1 MKVKKILIILL
12 VIVITAFFLTNFS
25 SIYTIDDYAYVIAM
39 GLDNSDDSDLIL
51 SLQIAIPA
59 GSSKGSESSSSQ
71 SSSSIVSTVKCKNI
85 NGGVNLI
92 NDYLGQKLNLSYCK
106 AMVFSEDIAKK
117 GIGNY
122 ICTATNDIE
131 IRPSCDIIVSKCSA
145 LDYITNSK
153 PLLENL
159 SSKYYEIASSSQK
172 DTGLTRTISLM
183 SFYNRYYDSLC
194 EPYAPL
200 SSIEESNESGKA
212 NKTSQS
218 NQKTNQDNKVDNSN
232 QSNQASQVNPAN
244 QADQLNQTSQANQAN
259 QLNQAEQAEQ
269 INSNTSINKKESESN
284 SEDAKNEVQGKTLDS
299 DKNSDNSNGGDSSS
313 SSGGNS
319 ESESSD
325 SNSGGKSESESSS
338 SSSGGKS
345 ESSSKKD
352 VEKDNANAK
361 IKNQGLAIFKD
372 DKLIGEI
379 SREETLCY
387 MLVSGKLKDAVI
399 NVPSPFEDADY
410 VSLNISSVHSKNK
423 VEIKNGTPFIT
434 CNISLS
440 ARVLSSTKTS
450 NYLSKE
456 NSLALEY
463 ATNSYLN
470 ANITDFLYKT
480 SKELKSDFIGFG
492 RNAVRSFKTM
502 DDWKN
507 YDWLNKY
514 QNSEFNVNV
523 NTTVKSSYL
532 LIG

>member
-106 AMVFSEDIAKK
+106 AMVFSEEIAKK

-212 NKTSQS
+212 VLPNK
-218 NQKTNQDNKVDNSN
+218 QDN
-232 QSNQASQVNPAN
+232 
-244 QADQLNQTSQANQAN
+244 
-259 QLNQAEQAEQ
+259 
-269 INSNTSINKKESESN
+269 
-284 SEDAKNEVQGKTLDS
+284 
-299 DKNSDNSNGGDSSS
+299 
-313 SSGGNS
+313 
-319 ESESSD
+319 
-325 SNSGGKSESESSS
+325 
-338 SSSGGKS
+338 
-345 ESSSKKD
+345 
-352 VEKDNANAK
+352 
-361 IKNQGLAIFKD
+361 
-372 DKLIGEI
+372 
-379 SREETLCY
+379 R
-387 MLVSGKLKDAVI
+387 
-399 NVPSPFEDADY
+399 
-410 VSLNISSVHSKNK
+410 
-423 VEIKNGTPFIT
+423 
-434 CNISLS
+434 
-440 ARVLSSTKTS
+440 
-450 NYLSKE
+450 
-456 NSLALEY
+456 
-463 ATNSYLN
+463 
-470 ANITDFLYKT
+470 
-480 SKELKSDFIGFG
+480 
-492 RNAVRSFKTM
+492 
-502 DDWKN
+502 
-507 YDWLNKY
+507 
-514 QNSEFNVNV
+514 
-523 NTTVKSSYL
+523 
-532 LIG
+532 

>member
-1 MKVKKILIILL
+1 MKVKKFLIILL

-200 SSIEESNESGKA
+200 SSIEESNGG
-212 NKTSQS
+212 
-218 NQKTNQDNKVDNSN
+218 
-232 QSNQASQVNPAN
+232 
-244 QADQLNQTSQANQAN
+244 
-259 QLNQAEQAEQ
+259 
-269 INSNTSINKKESESN
+269 
-284 SEDAKNEVQGKTLDS
+284 DAKNEVQGKTLDS

-313 SSGGNS
+313 SSGG
-319 ESESSD
+319 
-325 SNSGGKSESESSS
+325 
-338 SSSGGKS
+338 KS

-352 VEKDNANAK
+352 VEKDNTNAK

-502 DDWKN
+502 DNWKN

>member
-106 AMVFSEDIAKK
+106 AMVFSEEIAKK

-212 NKTSQS
+212 NKTSQ
-218 NQKTNQDNKVDNSN
+218 
-232 QSNQASQVNPAN
+232 AN
-244 QADQLNQTSQANQAN
+244 QV
-259 QLNQAEQAEQ
+259 EQ

-299 DKNSDNSNGGDSSS
+299 DKNSNDTNGGDSSS
-313 SSGGNS
+313 SSGGKS
-319 ESESSD
+319 ENESSD
-325 SNSGGKSESESSS
+325 SNSGGKSESEGSS
-338 SSSGGKS
+338 SSSGGNS

-352 VEKDNANAK
+352 VEKDNTNAK

>member
-319 ESESSD
+319 ES
-325 SNSGGKSESESSS
+325 
-338 SSSGGKS
+338 
-345 ESSSKKD
+345 SSKKD
-352 VEKDNANAK
+352 VEKDNTNAK

-399 NVPSPFEDADY
+399 NIPSPFEDADY

-470 ANITDFLYKT
+470 ANVTEFLYKT

>member
-200 SSIEESNESGKA
+200 SSIEESNGG
-212 NKTSQS
+212 
-218 NQKTNQDNKVDNSN
+218 
-232 QSNQASQVNPAN
+232 
-244 QADQLNQTSQANQAN
+244 
-259 QLNQAEQAEQ
+259 
-269 INSNTSINKKESESN
+269 
-284 SEDAKNEVQGKTLDS
+284 DAKNEVQGKTLDS
-299 DKNSDNSNGGDSSS
+299 DKNSDNSNGGD
-313 SSGGNS
+313 
-319 ESESSD
+319 
-325 SNSGGKSESESSS
+325 SS

-399 NVPSPFEDADY
+399 NIPSPFEDADY

>member
-106 AMVFSEDIAKK
+106 AMVFSEEIAKK

-200 SSIEESNESGKA
+200 SSIEESNGG
-212 NKTSQS
+212 
-218 NQKTNQDNKVDNSN
+218 
-232 QSNQASQVNPAN
+232 
-244 QADQLNQTSQANQAN
+244 
-259 QLNQAEQAEQ
+259 
-269 INSNTSINKKESESN
+269 
-284 SEDAKNEVQGKTLDS
+284 DAKNEVQGKTLDS
-299 DKNSDNSNGGDSSS
+299 DKNSNDTNGGD
-313 SSGGNS
+313 
-319 ESESSD
+319 
-325 SNSGGKSESESSS
+325 SS

-514 QNSEFNVNV
+514 QNSDWLNKYQNSEFNVNV

>member
-200 SSIEESNESGKA
+200 SSIEESNESGNA
-212 NKTSQS
+212 
-218 NQKTNQDNKVDNSN
+218 
-232 QSNQASQVNPAN
+232 
-244 QADQLNQTSQANQAN
+244 NQTSQANK
-259 QLNQAEQAEQ
+259 AEQ
-269 INSNTSINKKESESN
+269 INSNASINKKESESN

-299 DKNSDNSNGGDSSS
+299 DKNSDNSNGGGSSS
-313 SSGGNS
+313 SSGGN
-319 ESESSD
+319 
-325 SNSGGKSESESSS
+325 
-338 SSSGGKS
+338 S

-352 VEKDNANAK
+352 VEKDNTNAK
-361 IKNQGLAIFKD
+361 IKNHGLAIFKD

-423 VEIKNGTPFIT
+423 VEIKNGTPFVT

-514 QNSEFNVNV
+514 QNSEFNVNI

>member
-106 AMVFSEDIAKK
+106 AMVFSEEIAKK

-212 NKTSQS
+212 NQTSQA
-218 NQKTNQDNKVDNSN
+218 NTKTNQDNQVDNSN

-299 DKNSDNSNGGDSSS
+299 DKNSNDTNGGD
-313 SSGGNS
+313 
-319 ESESSD
+319 
-325 SNSGGKSESESSS
+325 SS

-423 VEIKNGTPFIT
+423 VEIKNGTPFVT

-502 DDWKN
+502 DNWKN

-514 QNSEFNVNV
+514 QNSEFNVNI

>member
-106 AMVFSEDIAKK
+106 AMVFSEEIAKK

-200 SSIEESNESGKA
+200 SSIEESN
-212 NKTSQS
+212 
-218 NQKTNQDNKVDNSN
+218 
-232 QSNQASQVNPAN
+232 
-244 QADQLNQTSQANQAN
+244 
-259 QLNQAEQAEQ
+259 
-269 INSNTSINKKESESN
+269 

-313 SSGGNS
+313 SSGG
-319 ESESSD
+319 
-325 SNSGGKSESESSS
+325 
-338 SSSGGKS
+338 KS

-352 VEKDNANAK
+352 IEKDNANAK

-423 VEIKNGTPFIT
+423 VEIKNGTPFVT

-470 ANITDFLYKT
+470 ANVTDFLYKT

>member
-1 MKVKKILIILL
+1 MKVKNILIILL

-71 SSSSIVSTVKCKNI
+71 SSSSIVSSVKCKNI

-212 NKTSQS
+212 NQTSQA
-218 NQKTNQDNKVDNSN
+218 NTKTNQDNQVDNSN
-232 QSNQASQVNPAN
+232 QSNQASQTN
-244 QADQLNQTSQANQAN
+244 QADQANKTSQANQAN
-259 QLNQAEQAEQ
+259 QLNQANQSEQ
-269 INSNTSINKKESESN
+269 INSNASINKKEAESN

-299 DKNSDNSNGGDSSS
+299 DKNSNDTNGGGSSS
-313 SSGGNS
+313 SSGGN
-319 ESESSD
+319 
-325 SNSGGKSESESSS
+325 
-338 SSSGGKS
+338 S

-352 VEKDNANAK
+352 VEKDNTNAK

-372 DKLIGEI
+372 DNLIGEI
-379 SREETLCY
+379 SREEALCY

-423 VEIKNGTPFIT
+423 VEIKNGIPFIT

-470 ANITDFLYKT
+470 ANVTDFLYKT

>member
-1 MKVKKILIILL
+1 VKVKKILIILL

-200 SSIEESNESGKA
+200 SSIEESNGG
-212 NKTSQS
+212 
-218 NQKTNQDNKVDNSN
+218 
-232 QSNQASQVNPAN
+232 
-244 QADQLNQTSQANQAN
+244 
-259 QLNQAEQAEQ
+259 
-269 INSNTSINKKESESN
+269 
-284 SEDAKNEVQGKTLDS
+284 DAKNEVQGKTLDS

-313 SSGGNS
+313 SSGG
-319 ESESSD
+319 
-325 SNSGGKSESESSS
+325 
-338 SSSGGKS
+338 KS

-352 VEKDNANAK
+352 VEKDNTNAK

>member
-1 MKVKKILIILL
+1 MKVKNILIILL

-106 AMVFSEDIAKK
+106 AMVFSEEIAKK

-212 NKTSQS
+212 NQTSQS
-218 NQKTNQDNKVDNSN
+218 NQANQDNQVDNSN
-232 QSNQASQVNPAN
+232 QSNQASQANPAN

-299 DKNSDNSNGGDSSS
+299 DKNSNDTNGGD
-313 SSGGNS
+313 
-319 ESESSD
+319 
-325 SNSGGKSESESSS
+325 SS

-423 VEIKNGTPFIT
+423 VEIKNGTPFVT

-502 DDWKN
+502 DNWKN

-514 QNSEFNVNV
+514 QNSEFNVNI

>member
-212 NKTSQS
+212 NQTSQA
-218 NQKTNQDNKVDNSN
+218 NTKTNQDNQVDNSN
-232 QSNQASQVNPAN
+232 QSNQESQAN
-244 QADQLNQTSQANQAN
+244 QADQANQTSQSNQAN
-259 QLNQAEQAEQ
+259 QLNQANKAEQ
-269 INSNTSINKKESESN
+269 INSNASINKKESESN
-284 SEDAKNEVQGKTLDS
+284 SEDAQNEVQGKTLDS
-299 DKNSDNSNGGDSSS
+299 DKNSDNSNGGD
-313 SSGGNS
+313 
-319 ESESSD
+319 
-325 SNSGGKSESESSS
+325 SS

-399 NVPSPFEDADY
+399 NIPSPFEDADY

>member
-1 MKVKKILIILL
+1 MKVKKFLIILL

-212 NKTSQS
+212 N
-218 NQKTNQDNKVDNSN
+218 
-232 QSNQASQVNPAN
+232 
-244 QADQLNQTSQANQAN
+244 QTSQANQKT
-259 QLNQAEQAEQ
+259 NQANQAEQ
-269 INSNTSINKKESESN
+269 INSNTSINKKESEPN
-284 SEDAKNEVQGKTLDS
+284 SEDAKNDVQGKTLDS
-299 DKNSDNSNGGDSSS
+299 DKNSNDT
-313 SSGGNS
+313 
-319 ESESSD
+319 
-325 SNSGGKSESESSS
+325 NSGGSS

-399 NVPSPFEDADY
+399 NIPSPFEDADY

-470 ANITDFLYKT
+470 ANVTDFLYKT

>member
-1 MKVKKILIILL
+1 MKIKKILIILL
-12 VIVITAFFLTNFS
+12 IIVITAFFLTNFS

-106 AMVFSEDIAKK
+106 AMVFSEEIAKK

-200 SSIEESNESGKA
+200 SSIEESNGG
-212 NKTSQS
+212 
-218 NQKTNQDNKVDNSN
+218 
-232 QSNQASQVNPAN
+232 
-244 QADQLNQTSQANQAN
+244 
-259 QLNQAEQAEQ
+259 
-269 INSNTSINKKESESN
+269 
-284 SEDAKNEVQGKTLDS
+284 DAKNEVQGKTLDS
-299 DKNSDNSNGGDSSS
+299 DKNSDNSNGG
-313 SSGGNS
+313 G
-319 ESESSD
+319 
-325 SNSGGKSESESSS
+325 SS

-423 VEIKNGTPFIT
+423 VEIKNGTPFVT

>member
-212 NKTSQS
+212 NQTSQA
-218 NQKTNQDNKVDNSN
+218 NTKTNQDNQVDNSN
-232 QSNQASQVNPAN
+232 QSNQASQAN
-244 QADQLNQTSQANQAN
+244 QS
-259 QLNQAEQAEQ
+259 EQ
-269 INSNTSINKKESESN
+269 INSNASINKKESESN
-284 SEDAKNEVQGKTLDS
+284 SEAAKNEVQGKTLNS
-299 DKNSDNSNGGDSSS
+299 DKNSNDTNGG
-313 SSGGNS
+313 G
-319 ESESSD
+319 
-325 SNSGGKSESESSS
+325 SSS
-338 SSSGGKS
+338 SSSEKS

-352 VEKDNANAK
+352 VEKDNASEK

-387 MLVSGKLKDAVI
+387 MLVSGKLKEAVI

-410 VSLNISSVHSKNK
+410 VSLNISFVHSKNK

>member
-106 AMVFSEDIAKK
+106 AMVFSEEIAKK

-212 NKTSQS
+212 NQTSQA
-218 NQKTNQDNKVDNSN
+218 NTKTNQDNK
-232 QSNQASQVNPAN
+232 
-244 QADQLNQTSQANQAN
+244 
-259 QLNQAEQAEQ
+259 AEQ

-284 SEDAKNEVQGKTLDS
+284 SEDAKNDVQGKTLDS
-299 DKNSDNSNGGDSSS
+299 DKNSNDTNGGD
-313 SSGGNS
+313 
-319 ESESSD
+319 
-325 SNSGGKSESESSS
+325 SS

-352 VEKDNANAK
+352 VEKDNASEK

-423 VEIKNGTPFIT
+423 VEIKNGTPFVT

-502 DDWKN
+502 DNWKN

-514 QNSEFNVNV
+514 QNSEFNVNI

>member
-1 MKVKKILIILL
+1 MKVKNILIILL
-12 VIVITAFFLTNFS
+12 VIVITVFFLTNFS

-106 AMVFSEDIAKK
+106 AMVFSEEIAKK

-212 NKTSQS
+212 NQTSQA
-218 NQKTNQDNKVDNSN
+218 NTKTNQDNQVDNSN
-232 QSNQASQVNPAN
+232 QSNQASQ
-244 QADQLNQTSQANQAN
+244 AN
-259 QLNQAEQAEQ
+259 QLNQANQSEQ
-269 INSNTSINKKESESN
+269 INSNASINKKEAESN

-299 DKNSDNSNGGDSSS
+299 DKNSNDTNGG
-313 SSGGNS
+313 G
-319 ESESSD
+319 
-325 SNSGGKSESESSS
+325 SS

-345 ESSSKKD
+345 ESTSKKD

-423 VEIKNGTPFIT
+423 VEIKNGTPFVT

-502 DDWKN
+502 DNWKN

-514 QNSEFNVNV
+514 QNSEFNVNI

>member
-59 GSSKGSESSSSQ
+59 GSSNGSESSSSQ

-200 SSIEESNESGKA
+200 SSIEESN
-212 NKTSQS
+212 
-218 NQKTNQDNKVDNSN
+218 
-232 QSNQASQVNPAN
+232 
-244 QADQLNQTSQANQAN
+244 
-259 QLNQAEQAEQ
+259 
-269 INSNTSINKKESESN
+269 
-284 SEDAKNEVQGKTLDS
+284 
-299 DKNSDNSNGGDSSS
+299 GGDSSS

-319 ESESSD
+319 EGE
-325 SNSGGKSESESSS
+325 GSS
-338 SSSGGKS
+338 SSSGGKSTSEGSSSSSGGNS

-352 VEKDNANAK
+352 VEKDNASEK

-387 MLVSGKLKDAVI
+387 MLVSGKLKEAVI

>member
-1 MKVKKILIILL
+1 MKIKKILIILL

-71 SSSSIVSTVKCKNI
+71 SSSSIVSSVKCKNI

-212 NKTSQS
+212 N
-218 NQKTNQDNKVDNSN
+218 
-232 QSNQASQVNPAN
+232 
-244 QADQLNQTSQANQAN
+244 QTSQANQKT
-259 QLNQAEQAEQ
+259 NQANQAEQ

-284 SEDAKNEVQGKTLDS
+284 SEDAKNDVQGKTLDS
-299 DKNSDNSNGGDSSS
+299 DKNSNDTNSGGSSS
-313 SSGGNS
+313 SSGR
-319 ESESSD
+319 
-325 SNSGGKSESESSS
+325 
-338 SSSGGKS
+338 KS

-352 VEKDNANAK
+352 VEKDNASEK

-387 MLVSGKLKDAVI
+387 MLVSGKLKEAVI

>member
-212 NKTSQS
+212 N
-218 NQKTNQDNKVDNSN
+218 
-232 QSNQASQVNPAN
+232 
-244 QADQLNQTSQANQAN
+244 QTSQANQAN

-299 DKNSDNSNGGDSSS
+299 DKNSNDTNGGD
-313 SSGGNS
+313 
-319 ESESSD
+319 
-325 SNSGGKSESESSS
+325 SS

-352 VEKDNANAK
+352 IEKDNANAK

>member
-1 MKVKKILIILL
+1 MKVKNILIILL

-106 AMVFSEDIAKK
+106 AMVFSEEIAKK

-212 NKTSQS
+212 NQTSQA
-218 NQKTNQDNKVDNSN
+218 NTKTNQDNQVDNSN
-232 QSNQASQVNPAN
+232 QSNQAS
-244 QADQLNQTSQANQAN
+244 QAN

-299 DKNSDNSNGGDSSS
+299 DKNSNDTNGGD
-313 SSGGNS
+313 
-319 ESESSD
+319 
-325 SNSGGKSESESSS
+325 SS

-423 VEIKNGTPFIT
+423 VEIKNGTPFVT

-502 DDWKN
+502 DNWKN

-514 QNSEFNVNV
+514 QNSEFNVNI

>member
-1 MKVKKILIILL
+1 MKIKKILIILL
-12 VIVITAFFLTNFS
+12 IIVITAFFLTNFS

-212 NKTSQS
+212 N
-218 NQKTNQDNKVDNSN
+218 
-232 QSNQASQVNPAN
+232 
-244 QADQLNQTSQANQAN
+244 QTSQANTKTNQAN
-259 QLNQAEQAEQ
+259 QAEQ

-284 SEDAKNEVQGKTLDS
+284 SEDAKNDVQGKTLDS
-299 DKNSDNSNGGDSSS
+299 DKNSNDTNSGGSSS
-313 SSGGNS
+313 SSGR
-319 ESESSD
+319 
-325 SNSGGKSESESSS
+325 
-338 SSSGGKS
+338 KS

-352 VEKDNANAK
+352 VEKDNTNAK

-399 NVPSPFEDADY
+399 NIPSPFEDADY
-410 VSLNISSVHSKNK
+410 VSLNISSVHSKNN
-423 VEIKNGTPFIT
+423 VEIVNNTPFIT

-470 ANITDFLYKT
+470 ANITDSLYKT

>member
-106 AMVFSEDIAKK
+106 AMIFSEDIAKK

-212 NKTSQS
+212 NKTSQA
-218 NQKTNQDNKVDNSN
+218 NTKTNQDNQVDNSN
-232 QSNQASQVNPAN
+232 QSNQASQAN
-244 QADQLNQTSQANQAN
+244 QS
-259 QLNQAEQAEQ
+259 EQ
-269 INSNTSINKKESESN
+269 INSNASINKKESESN

-299 DKNSDNSNGGDSSS
+299 DKNSNDTNGGD
-313 SSGGNS
+313 
-319 ESESSD
+319 
-325 SNSGGKSESESSS
+325 SS

-423 VEIKNGTPFIT
+423 VEIVNDTPFIT

>member
-200 SSIEESNESGKA
+200 SSIEESNGG
-212 NKTSQS
+212 
-218 NQKTNQDNKVDNSN
+218 
-232 QSNQASQVNPAN
+232 
-244 QADQLNQTSQANQAN
+244 
-259 QLNQAEQAEQ
+259 
-269 INSNTSINKKESESN
+269 
-284 SEDAKNEVQGKTLDS
+284 DAKNEVQGKTLDS

-313 SSGGNS
+313 SSGG
-319 ESESSD
+319 
-325 SNSGGKSESESSS
+325 
-338 SSSGGKS
+338 KS

-352 VEKDNANAK
+352 VEKDNTNAK

-410 VSLNISSVHSKNK
+410 VSLNISSVHSKNN
-423 VEIKNGTPFIT
+423 VEIVNNTPFIT

>member
-1 MKVKKILIILL
+1 MKIKKILIILL
-12 VIVITAFFLTNFS
+12 IIVITAFFLTNFS

-200 SSIEESNESGKA
+200 SSIEESN
-212 NKTSQS
+212 
-218 NQKTNQDNKVDNSN
+218 
-232 QSNQASQVNPAN
+232 
-244 QADQLNQTSQANQAN
+244 
-259 QLNQAEQAEQ
+259 
-269 INSNTSINKKESESN
+269 
-284 SEDAKNEVQGKTLDS
+284 
-299 DKNSDNSNGGDSSS
+299 GGDSSS
-313 SSGGNS
+313 SSGG
-319 ESESSD
+319 
-325 SNSGGKSESESSS
+325 KSEGEGSS
-338 SSSGGKS
+338 SSSGGKSTSEGSSSSSGGNS

-352 VEKDNANAK
+352 VEKDNASEK

-387 MLVSGKLKDAVI
+387 MLVSGKLKEAVI

-502 DDWKN
+502 DNWKN

>member
-106 AMVFSEDIAKK
+106 AMVFSEEIAKK

-319 ESESSD
+319 ES
-325 SNSGGKSESESSS
+325 
-338 SSSGGKS
+338 
-345 ESSSKKD
+345 SSKKD
-352 VEKDNANAK
+352 VEKDNASEK

-470 ANITDFLYKT
+470 ANVTDFLYKT

>member
-1 MKVKKILIILL
+1 MKIKKILIILL
-12 VIVITAFFLTNFS
+12 IIVITAFFLTNFS

-59 GSSKGSESSSSQ
+59 GSSKRSESSSSQ

-106 AMVFSEDIAKK
+106 AMVFSEEIAKK

-319 ESESSD
+319 ES
-325 SNSGGKSESESSS
+325 
-338 SSSGGKS
+338 
-345 ESSSKKD
+345 SSKKD
-352 VEKDNANAK
+352 VEKDNTNAK

>member
-212 NKTSQS
+212 NQTSQA
-218 NQKTNQDNKVDNSN
+218 NTKTNQDNQVDNSN
-232 QSNQASQVNPAN
+232 QSNQASQ
-244 QADQLNQTSQANQAN
+244 AN
-259 QLNQAEQAEQ
+259 QLNQANQSEQ
-269 INSNTSINKKESESN
+269 INSNASINKKEAESN

-299 DKNSDNSNGGDSSS
+299 DKNSNDTNGG
-313 SSGGNS
+313 G
-319 ESESSD
+319 
-325 SNSGGKSESESSS
+325 SS

-345 ESSSKKD
+345 ESTSKKD
-352 VEKDNANAK
+352 VEKDNTNAK

-423 VEIKNGTPFIT
+423 VEIKNGTPFVT
-434 CNISLS
+434 CNISLL

-502 DDWKN
+502 DNWKN

-514 QNSEFNVNV
+514 QNSEFNVNI

>member
-106 AMVFSEDIAKK
+106 AMVFSEEIAKK

-200 SSIEESNESGKA
+200 SSIEESNSK
-212 NKTSQS
+212 
-218 NQKTNQDNKVDNSN
+218 
-232 QSNQASQVNPAN
+232 
-244 QADQLNQTSQANQAN
+244 
-259 QLNQAEQAEQ
+259 
-269 INSNTSINKKESESN
+269 
-284 SEDAKNEVQGKTLDS
+284 DAKNEVQGKTLDS
-299 DKNSDNSNGGDSSS
+299 DKNSDNSNGED
-313 SSGGNS
+313 
-319 ESESSD
+319 
-325 SNSGGKSESESSS
+325 SS

-352 VEKDNANAK
+352 IEKDNANAK

-399 NVPSPFEDADY
+399 NIPSPFEDSDY

-470 ANITDFLYKT
+470 ANVTDFLYKT

>member
-106 AMVFSEDIAKK
+106 AMVFSEEIAKK

-200 SSIEESNESGKA
+200 SSIEESN
-212 NKTSQS
+212 
-218 NQKTNQDNKVDNSN
+218 
-232 QSNQASQVNPAN
+232 
-244 QADQLNQTSQANQAN
+244 
-259 QLNQAEQAEQ
+259 
-269 INSNTSINKKESESN
+269 
-284 SEDAKNEVQGKTLDS
+284 
-299 DKNSDNSNGGDSSS
+299 GGDSSS
-313 SSGGNS
+313 SSGG
-319 ESESSD
+319 
-325 SNSGGKSESESSS
+325 KSEGEGSS

-423 VEIKNGTPFIT
+423 VEIVNDTPFIA

>member
-106 AMVFSEDIAKK
+106 AMVFSEEIAKK

-212 NKTSQS
+212 NQTSQA
-218 NQKTNQDNKVDNSN
+218 NTKTNQDNQVDNSN
-232 QSNQASQVNPAN
+232 QSNQESQAN
-244 QADQLNQTSQANQAN
+244 QADQANQTSQANQAN

-299 DKNSDNSNGGDSSS
+299 DKNSDNSNGGGSSS
-313 SSGGNS
+313 SSGGN
-319 ESESSD
+319 
-325 SNSGGKSESESSS
+325 
-338 SSSGGKS
+338 S

-352 VEKDNANAK
+352 VEKDNTNAK

-399 NVPSPFEDADY
+399 NIPSPFEDADY

-492 RNAVRSFKTM
+492 RNAVRS
-502 DDWKN
+502 
-507 YDWLNKY
+507 
-514 QNSEFNVNV
+514 
-523 NTTVKSSYL
+523 
-532 LIG
+532 

>member
-106 AMVFSEDIAKK
+106 AMVFSEDISKK

-212 NKTSQS
+212 N
-218 NQKTNQDNKVDNSN
+218 
-232 QSNQASQVNPAN
+232 
-244 QADQLNQTSQANQAN
+244 QTSQANK
-259 QLNQAEQAEQ
+259 AEQ

-299 DKNSDNSNGGDSSS
+299 DKNSNDTNGGD
-313 SSGGNS
+313 
-319 ESESSD
+319 
-325 SNSGGKSESESSS
+325 SS

>member
-106 AMVFSEDIAKK
+106 AMVFSEEIAKK

-200 SSIEESNESGKA
+200 SSIEESN
-212 NKTSQS
+212 
-218 NQKTNQDNKVDNSN
+218 
-232 QSNQASQVNPAN
+232 
-244 QADQLNQTSQANQAN
+244 
-259 QLNQAEQAEQ
+259 
-269 INSNTSINKKESESN
+269 
-284 SEDAKNEVQGKTLDS
+284 
-299 DKNSDNSNGGDSSS
+299 GGDSSS
-313 SSGGNS
+313 SSGG
-319 ESESSD
+319 
-325 SNSGGKSESESSS
+325 KSEGEGSS
-338 SSSGGKS
+338 SSSGGKSTNEGSSSSSGGNS

-352 VEKDNANAK
+352 VEKDNASEK

-387 MLVSGKLKDAVI
+387 MLVSGKLKEAVI

>member
-106 AMVFSEDIAKK
+106 AMVFSEEIAKK

-212 NKTSQS
+212 N
-218 NQKTNQDNKVDNSN
+218 
-232 QSNQASQVNPAN
+232 
-244 QADQLNQTSQANQAN
+244 QTSQANQAN

-299 DKNSDNSNGGDSSS
+299 DKNSNDTNGG
-313 SSGGNS
+313 G
-319 ESESSD
+319 
-325 SNSGGKSESESSS
+325 SSS
-338 SSSGGKS
+338 SSSGKS

-352 VEKDNANAK
+352 VEKDNASEK

-387 MLVSGKLKDAVI
+387 MLVSGKLKEAVI

>member
-106 AMVFSEDIAKK
+106 AMVFSEEIAKK

-212 NKTSQS
+212 NQTSQA
-218 NQKTNQDNKVDNSN
+218 NTKTNQDNQVDNSN
-232 QSNQASQVNPAN
+232 QSNQESQAN
-244 QADQLNQTSQANQAN
+244 QADQANQTSQANK
-259 QLNQAEQAEQ
+259 AEQ

-299 DKNSDNSNGGDSSS
+299 DKNSDNSNGGD
-313 SSGGNS
+313 
-319 ESESSD
+319 
-325 SNSGGKSESESSS
+325 SS

-423 VEIKNGTPFIT
+423 VEIKNGTPFVT

-502 DDWKN
+502 DNWKN

-514 QNSEFNVNV
+514 QNSEFNVNI

>member
-1 MKVKKILIILL
+1 MKIKKILIILL
-12 VIVITAFFLTNFS
+12 IIVITAFFLTNFS

-59 GSSKGSESSSSQ
+59 GSSKRSESSSSQ

-200 SSIEESNESGKA
+200 SSIEESNESGNA
-212 NKTSQS
+212 
-218 NQKTNQDNKVDNSN
+218 
-232 QSNQASQVNPAN
+232 
-244 QADQLNQTSQANQAN
+244 NQTSQANK
-259 QLNQAEQAEQ
+259 AEQ
-269 INSNTSINKKESESN
+269 INSNASINKKESESN

-299 DKNSDNSNGGDSSS
+299 DKNSDNSNGGGSSS
-313 SSGGNS
+313 SSGGN
-319 ESESSD
+319 
-325 SNSGGKSESESSS
+325 
-338 SSSGGKS
+338 S

-352 VEKDNANAK
+352 VEKDNTNAK
-361 IKNQGLAIFKD
+361 IKNHGLAIFKD

-399 NVPSPFEDADY
+399 NIPSPFEDADY

-423 VEIKNGTPFIT
+423 VEIVNDTPFIT

>member
-106 AMVFSEDIAKK
+106 AMVFSEEIAKK

-212 NKTSQS
+212 NQTSQA
-218 NQKTNQDNKVDNSN
+218 NTKTNQDNQVDNSN

-284 SEDAKNEVQGKTLDS
+284 SEEAKNEVQGKTLDS
-299 DKNSDNSNGGDSSS
+299 DKNSNDTNGGD
-313 SSGGNS
+313 
-319 ESESSD
+319 
-325 SNSGGKSESESSS
+325 SS

-423 VEIKNGTPFIT
+423 VEIKNGTPFVT

-502 DDWKN
+502 DNWKN

-514 QNSEFNVNV
+514 QNSEFNVNI

>member
-1 MKVKKILIILL
+1 MKVKNILIILL
-12 VIVITAFFLTNFS
+12 VIVITVFFLTNFS

-212 NKTSQS
+212 NQTSQS
-218 NQKTNQDNKVDNSN
+218 NQANQDNQVDNSN
-232 QSNQASQVNPAN
+232 QSNQASQ
-244 QADQLNQTSQANQAN
+244 AN
-259 QLNQAEQAEQ
+259 QLNQANQSEQ
-269 INSNTSINKKESESN
+269 INSNASINKKEAESN

-299 DKNSDNSNGGDSSS
+299 DKNSNDTNGG
-313 SSGGNS
+313 G
-319 ESESSD
+319 
-325 SNSGGKSESESSS
+325 SS

-345 ESSSKKD
+345 ESTSKKD
-352 VEKDNANAK
+352 VEKDNTNAK

-423 VEIKNGTPFIT
+423 VEIKNGIPFIT

-470 ANITDFLYKT
+470 ANVTDFLYKT

>member
-12 VIVITAFFLTNFS
+12 VIVITVFFLTNFS

-106 AMVFSEDIAKK
+106 AMVFSEEIAKK

-212 NKTSQS
+212 NQTSQA
-218 NQKTNQDNKVDNSN
+218 NTKTNQDNQVDNSN
-232 QSNQASQVNPAN
+232 QSNQASQ
-244 QADQLNQTSQANQAN
+244 AN
-259 QLNQAEQAEQ
+259 QLNQANQSEQ
-269 INSNTSINKKESESN
+269 INSNASINKKEAESN

-299 DKNSDNSNGGDSSS
+299 DKNSNDTNGG
-313 SSGGNS
+313 G
-319 ESESSD
+319 
-325 SNSGGKSESESSS
+325 SS

-345 ESSSKKD
+345 ESTSKKD
-352 VEKDNANAK
+352 VEKDNTNAK

-423 VEIKNGTPFIT
+423 VEIKNGTPFVT

-502 DDWKN
+502 DNWKN

-514 QNSEFNVNV
+514 QNSEFNVNI